1 MRTIGAFF
9 IVTICSAVS
18 FAQQSA
24 AQQTAN
30 QPQAKEQAVAP
41 QTENRILPEKR
52 LTLHEVM
59 QIQTRLS
66 ESLNQQNQSL
76 PVDAERLRSQG
87 IEVVPATRFV
97 IKDGAIYLAITGG
110 SLVPMT
116 GGGAS
121 GCVPNSPKNAGQ
133 MIDIAPKTNV
143 NQPPA
148 QDPAKKN

>member
-30 QPQAKEQAVAP
+30 QPQAKEQAVSP
-41 QTENRILPEKR
+41 QTETRALPEKR
-52 LTLHEVM
+52 LTLYDVL

-66 ESLNQQNQSL
+66 EAFNQQNQSRSA
-76 PVDAERLRSQG
+76 DAEKLRSQG

-97 IKDGAIYLAITGG
+97 IKDGAIYLALTND

-121 GCVPNSPKNAGQ
+121 GCLPDSPKNVGQ
-133 MIDIAPKTNV
+133 LIDLAVKTKI
-143 NQPPA
+143 NQPPG
-148 QDPAKKN
+148 QNPTKKN